1 MFYDFIKGYKSPV
14 EKKHRHFFDDSFY
27 NHDDCVNTSILDF
40 LRNALIPETLIQDNT
55 GCGVSNDTPLLH
67 SFVVKRV
74 SILLPYPVVHSN
86 SSNNAPTHELSGNS
100 PLI

>member
-40 LRNALIPETLIQDNT
+40 LRNALIPETLRQDNT
-55 GCGVSNDTPLLH
+55 RAPLLQDFVRFQNLYKGH
-67 SFVVKRV
+67 SSSVEHFCIEDIATNTS
-74 SILLPYPVVHSN
+74 SIF
-86 SSNNAPTHELSGNS
+86 
-100 PLI
+100 